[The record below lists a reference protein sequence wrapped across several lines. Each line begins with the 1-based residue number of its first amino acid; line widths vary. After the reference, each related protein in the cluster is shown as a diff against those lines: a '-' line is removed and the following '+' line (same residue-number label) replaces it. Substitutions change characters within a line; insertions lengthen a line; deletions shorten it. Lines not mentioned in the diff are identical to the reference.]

1 MKKKLFIMAVVSLMV
16 CLIGFVA
23 VASACDGDE
32 DGKSKQ
38 GHLDFYQKCEW
49 PIPTGSPSSY
59 VEFCNPGDSAPVPP
73 LNDLELNPLKDKGN
87 KGKDKDKG
95 YAGGKLEYKLSGKV
109 FKFEFEGHKLTPEE
123 SYTLIYFP
131 KWNSPWGAGLSLIY
145 FGSDIADRG
154 GNVNINGSLDTGDL
168 PLGYDED
175 CINPDPITGRCGE
188 GSGARIWLVLS
199 SDICIRSS
207 SFQPR
212 MIGWNPALYL
222 FGGNLITFTD
232 THFDP
237 NKPEE
242 TNCELCY

>member
-1 MKKKLFIMAVVSLMV
+1 MRKKLFILTVVSLMV
-16 CLIGFVA
+16 CLIGFVGF
-23 VASACDGDE
+23 ASACDDDH

-38 GHLDFYQKCEW
+38 RHLDLYQKCRLINNISD
-49 PIPTGSPSSY
+49 PNVP
-59 VEFCNPGDSAPVPP
+59 FCTPGDAVPVPP
-73 LNDLELNPLKDKGN
+73 LNDLDLDPVTGKGRAW
-87 KGKDKDKG
+87 GKM
-95 YAGGKLEYKLSGKV
+95 EYKSSDKI

-131 KWNSPWGAGLSLIY
+131 KWNSPWGAGLNLIY

-154 GNVNINGSLDTGDL
+154 GNVHINGSLDTGDL

-175 CINPDPITGRCGE
+175 CINADQLTGRCGQ

-199 SDICIRSS
+199 SDICFRSS
-207 SFQPR
+207 FLQPR

-222 FGGNLITFTD
+222 FGDNLISFTD

-237 NKPEE
+237 ENPCE